1 MQIITNKSQKELK
14 EHGSYQFPI
23 LVSRECL
30 SGYETGSFLWHW
42 HPEVELTLIT
52 DGVIEYHVNG
62 SVFILKEGQ
71 ALFGNAN
78 SLHSGNMVEGQD
90 CHYISVTFDPR
101 LVYGYE
107 NSLIYEKYVMP
118 VVRDGAL
125 CAVVFDGSQE
135 WHGEMIELIRGII
148 SAYDG
153 QEDGYEM
160 ELTGKLLKFWQ
171 LLVLNVD
178 RKKGISGKEQKDYER
193 IREILR
199 FIEKNYD
206 KKLTV
211 DQIAENVYMCTSQ
224 CSRLFKKYM
233 KKTLF
238 DFILEYRIERSL
250 ADLLDPGCSMA
261 EAAAGAGFNDSNYYS
276 KVFVRIKGCA
286 PSVYRKKMRGR

>member
-1 MQIITNKSQKELK
+1 MQIITNRSQKELK

-23 LVSRECL
+23 LVSRERL
-30 SGYETGSFLWHW
+30 SGYDTGAFFWHW
-42 HPEVELTLIT
+42 HPEVELTLVT
-52 DGVIEYHVNG
+52 EGMIEYHVNG
-62 SVFILKEGQ
+62 SVFILKKGQ

-78 SLHSGNMVEGQD
+78 SLHSGNMVDGQD
-90 CHYISVTFDPR
+90 CHYISITFDTR

-125 CAVVFDGSQE
+125 CAVAFDGSQK
-135 WHGEMIELIRGII
+135 WHEEMVELIREII

-153 QEDGYEM
+153 QADGYEL
-160 ELTGKLLKFWQ
+160 EITGKLLRFWQ

-178 RKKGISGKEQKDYER
+178 RQKGISTREQKDYDR
-193 IREILR
+193 IRGILS

-206 KKLTV
+206 KKLTIE
-211 DQIAENVYMCTSQ
+211 QIAESVYMCTSQ

-250 ADLLDPGCSMA
+250 ADLLDPDCSMA

>member
-1 MQIITNKSQKELK
+1 MQIITNRSQKELK

-23 LVSRECL
+23 LVSRERL
-30 SGYETGSFLWHW
+30 SGYDTGAFFWHW
-42 HPEVELTLIT
+42 HPEVELTLVT
-52 DGVIEYHVNG
+52 EGMIEYHVNG
-62 SVFILKEGQ
+62 SVFILKKGQ

-78 SLHSGNMVEGQD
+78 SLHSGNMVDGQD
-90 CHYISVTFDPR
+90 CHYISITFDPR

-125 CAVVFDGSQE
+125 CAVAFDGSQK
-135 WHGEMIELIRGII
+135 WHEEMVELIREII

-153 QEDGYEM
+153 QADGYEL
-160 ELTGKLLKFWQ
+160 EITGKLLRFWQ

-178 RKKGISGKEQKDYER
+178 RQKGISTREQKDYDR
-193 IREILR
+193 IRGILS

-206 KKLTV
+206 KKLTIE
-211 DQIAENVYMCTSQ
+211 QIAESVYMCTSQ

-250 ADLLDPGCSMA
+250 ADLLDPDCSMA
-261 EAAAGAGFNDSNYYS
+261 EAAAGVGFNDSNYYS

>member
-118 VVRDGAL
+118 VVQDGAL
-125 CAVVFDGSQE
+125 CAVAFDGSQK
-135 WHGEMIELIRGII
+135 WHEKMVELIGEII
-148 SAYDG
+148 EVYDG

-160 ELTGKLLKFWQ
+160 EITGKLIHFWQ
-171 LLVLNVD
+171 LLVVHVD
-178 RKKGISGKEQKDYER
+178 RKKGISGREQKDYER
-193 IREILR
+193 IRGILS

-206 KKLTV
+206 KKLTTK
-211 DQIAENVYMCTSQ
+211 QIAESVYMCTSQ

-250 ADLLDPGCSMA
+250 ADLLDPDCSMA

-286 PSVYRKKMRGR
+286 PSVYRKKMRGK

>member
-1 MQIITNKSQKELK
+1 MQIITNRSQKELK

-23 LVSRECL
+23 LVSRERL
-30 SGYETGSFLWHW
+30 SGYDTGAFFWHW
-42 HPEVELTLIT
+42 HPEVELTLVT
-52 DGVIEYHVNG
+52 EGMIEYHVNG
-62 SVFILKEGQ
+62 SVFILKKGQ

-78 SLHSGNMVEGQD
+78 SLHSGNMVDGQD
-90 CHYISVTFDPR
+90 CHYISITFDTR

-125 CAVVFDGSQE
+125 CAVAFDGSQK
-135 WHGEMIELIRGII
+135 WHEEMVELIREII

-153 QEDGYEM
+153 QADGYEL
-160 ELTGKLLKFWQ
+160 EITGKLLRFWQ

-178 RKKGISGKEQKDYER
+178 RQKGISTREQKDYDR
-193 IREILR
+193 IRGILS

-206 KKLTV
+206 KKLTIE
-211 DQIAENVYMCTSQ
+211 QIAESVYMCTSQ

-250 ADLLDPGCSMA
+250 ADLLDPDCSMA
-261 EAAAGAGFNDSNYYS
+261 EAAAGVGFNDSNYYS